1 MSDISALYAEKL
13 AKLIRIP
20 TVTNS
25 DRQNF
30 VAFRKTLA
38 EEFPAVYRECE
49 VIRPGGEGARA
60 EEYRPQLE
68 AYSRALERVTGRKV
82 FRRVLWFFA
91 TGQPW
96 EL

>member
-49 VIRPGGEGARA
+49 VIRPGGGRSFPRCTASAKSSAPAAR
-60 EEYRPQLE
+60 
-68 AYSRALERVTGRKV
+68 T
-82 FRRVLWFFA
+82 A
-91 TGQPW
+91 TR
-96 EL
+96 